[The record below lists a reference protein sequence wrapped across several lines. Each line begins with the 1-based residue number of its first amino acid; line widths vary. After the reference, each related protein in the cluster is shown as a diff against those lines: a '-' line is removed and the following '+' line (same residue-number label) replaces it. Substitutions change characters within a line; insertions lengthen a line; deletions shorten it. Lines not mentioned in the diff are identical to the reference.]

1 VHIITDKSEE
11 NLFWGMLNKN
21 QGQNQLGKLLDL
33 VRQSIHSETEVDQW
47 MLSTF
52 NLVEGR
58 KRLPTINLEVTK
70 DKELIESVTL
80 EGKNCLTFGANK

>member
-1 VHIITDKSEE
+1 
-11 NLFWGMLNKN
+11 
-21 QGQNQLGKLLDL
+21 
-33 VRQSIHSETEVDQW
+33 
-47 MLSTF
+47 MLSIF

-80 EGKNCLTFGANK
+80 EGKNCFTFGSNK

>member
-1 VHIITDKSEE
+1 
-11 NLFWGMLNKN
+11 
-21 QGQNQLGKLLDL
+21 
-33 VRQSIHSETEVDQW
+33 

-58 KRLPTINLEVTK
+58 KRLPTINLEVMK

-80 EGKNCLTFGANK
+80 EGKNCFTFGANK

>member
-1 VHIITDKSEE
+1 
-11 NLFWGMLNKN
+11 
-21 QGQNQLGKLLDL
+21 
-33 VRQSIHSETEVDQW
+33 

-52 NLVEGR
+52 NLIEGR

-80 EGKNCLTFGANK
+80 EGKNCFTFGSNKQKCDVVLLHPSISRVHAALLID